1 MTSVNLSKPVS
12 EHDKNV
18 QGTSNLHSKLLVI
31 TSLDGGSGDYTKK
44 VTSIGGVGSAR
55 LHLRPMYRAA
65 QELDLNPRLISL
77 DIDHPSI
84 LGDLGNPDI
93 CVIGKVN
100 HADDSRMAGFTMAV
114 LAAVARLMARN
125 VRIALMYCDHLAPLN
140 CIRGA
145 FYRDLLALSDHV
157 IVPCQ
162 AMADRAKLYLPAST
176 PITVIE
182 DPWQVRMQNFQ
193 LPKKGFP
200 LRIGW
205 FGNANNVIFFSEK
218 LRCLMS
224 TIDAV
229 SSIELVVLSSQVG

>member
-100 HADDSRMAGFTMAV
+100 HAMIRVGRIHYGCTCSCCALDGSQCADCINV
-114 LAAVARLMARN
+114 LRSS
-125 VRIALMYCDHLAPLN
+125 C
-140 CIRGA
+140 
-145 FYRDLLALSDHV
+145 ST
-157 IVPCQ
+157 Q
-162 AMADRAKLYLPAST
+162 LYSWSIL
-176 PITVIE
+176 
-182 DPWQVRMQNFQ
+182 QRF
-193 LPKKGFP
+193 
-200 LRIGW
+200 IG
-205 FGNANNVIFFSEK
+205 S
-218 LRCLMS
+218 L
-224 TIDAV
+224 
-229 SSIELVVLSSQVG
+229 